1 MKKAILSLISV
12 FLMICVFGQ
21 SAKYKEAMKSNI
33 KLANETK
40 TSENYQTAA
49 AAFER
54 IGNAE
59 KNQWLPFYYAAL
71 TQLRMGLTDQRADKD
86 AIAQKVSA
94 LIAKAEAINK
104 NAEMATL
111 RYMNATLQL
120 IVNPMERWQKF
131 GAEAEAAY
139 QDGLAM
145 DANNPRLYFLKGQS
159 LLNTPP
165 QFGGGMDAARP
176 MFEKAVAVGEKTK
189 VTDELMPTWG
199 VEESKKILESKK

>member
-1 MKKAILSLISV
+1 MKQTLL
-12 FLMICVFGQ
+12 FFGMLLTVATAFSQ
-21 SAKYKEAMKSNI
+21 SAKYADAMKANLSLSNSA
-33 KLANETK
+33 KEPADF
-40 TSENYQTAA
+40 QAAA

-71 TQLRMGLTDQRADKD
+71 TQLRMGMMDKEADKD
-86 AIAQKVSA
+86 GIAKKVYE
-94 LIAKAEAINK
+94 LIDKAEAINK
-104 NAEMATL
+104 NSELATL

-139 QDGLAM
+139 QSGIAL
-145 DANNPRLYFLKGQS
+145 DANNPRLYYLKALS

-165 QFGGGMDAARP
+165 QFGGGMEAAKP
-176 MFEKAVAVGEKTK
+176 LLEKAVAARDKSKT
-189 VTDELMPTWG
+189 TDELLPKWG
-199 VEESKKILESKK
+199 VEESKKVLEGK